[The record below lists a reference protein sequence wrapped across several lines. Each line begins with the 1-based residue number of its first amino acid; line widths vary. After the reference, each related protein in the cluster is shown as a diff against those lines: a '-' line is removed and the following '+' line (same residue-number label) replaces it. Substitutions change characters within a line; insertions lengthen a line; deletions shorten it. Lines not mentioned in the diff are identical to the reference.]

1 MGTDSVSVADSD
13 TDSNDSDDTD
23 SDDTDSDDTDSD
35 DTDSDDDDDSDS
47 IDVTSDSD
55 DDSDDTDSDSDSD
68 EDTTDSDDNNFAAA
82 FAAQKEAENAL
93 LDRIEGDDE
102 ETVDGVPTEGLL
114 TVSLSKETMV
124 NLWGIFALFTVVN
137 VTLCVWCHLK
147 GQKARK
153 RVRFLEDRYDSEI
166 PIENV

>member
-13 TDSNDSDDTD
+13 TDSN
-23 SDDTDSDDTDSD
+23 DSD

-55 DDSDDTDSDSDSD
+55 DDSDDTDSDDTDTDSDSD
-68 EDTTDSDDNNFAAA
+68 EGTTDSDDNNFAAA

-166 PIENV
+166 SIENV